1 MTSPPPDSHFD
12 SHFDSIDDVVARLAG
27 VGYIADRALAT
38 TIFLADR
45 LEKPILA
52 EGPAGVGKTELAK
65 ALAQVLGAELHRL
78 QCYEGLDEAKTLYEW
93 EYAKQLLYTQILRDK
108 IGEVVA
114 GAATLPEA
122 VERIAA
128 QEDAFFSERFLLQRP
143 LLRAITAERRAVLLV
158 DEVDRAEAELEA
170 FFLEVLAEFQV
181 SVPELGT
188 LRARHRPLVVL
199 TSNNTRE
206 LSDALRRRC
215 LHLWLDFPSAEREL
229 AIVRSRVAD
238 IDATLAAEVV
248 RVVQGVRALDLKK
261 KPSVAETID
270 WARALV
276 VLHAERLDAEL
287 ARDTLNLLLK
297 YEGDLATAAPKL
309 PGLIAA
315 KGSLTNA

>member
-1 MTSPPPDSHFD
+1 MNSFQ
-12 SHFDSIDDVVARLAG
+12 SIDDVVARLAAT
-27 VGYIADRALAT
+27 GYIADRSLAT

-65 ALAQVLGAELHRL
+65 SVAHVLGAELHRL

-122 VERIAA
+122 VDRIAA

-143 LLRAITAERRAVLLV
+143 LLRAITAERRAVLLI

-188 LRARHRPLVVL
+188 LTARHRPLVVL

-229 AIVRSRVAD
+229 AIVRSRVPGIEA
-238 IDATLAAEVV
+238 ALSAEVV
-248 RVVQGVRALDLKK
+248 RVVQAVRALDLKK

-276 VLHAERLDAEL
+276 VLNADRLDAEL

-309 PGLIAA
+309 PGLLAS
-315 KGSLTNA
+315 K